1 MPNQTLTLINPLGLH
16 ARAAA
21 KLVDVAKQYGAQ
33 IQISVSDGQPVDA
46 KSIMAL
52 LMLGAP
58 VDSEVSV
65 HTEGADADDAM
76 QAIAE
81 LINAGF
87 YELDE

>member
-1 MPNQTLTLINPLGLH
+1 MPNQNLTLINPLGLH

-21 KLVDVAKQYGAQ
+21 KLVDVAKHYQADIKIGLT
-33 IQISVSDGQPVDA
+33 GTQPVDA

-58 VDSEVSV
+58 VESEVV
-65 HTEGADADDAM
+65 IETEGEDAIEALD
-76 QAIAE
+76 AIAE

>member
-1 MPNQTLTLINPLGLH
+1 MPNQNLTLINPLGLH

-21 KLVDVAKQYGAQ
+21 KLVDVAKHYQADIKIGLTGA
-33 IQISVSDGQPVDA
+33 QPVDA

-58 VDSEVSV
+58 VESEVV
-65 HTEGADADDAM
+65 VQTEGDDAIEALD
-76 QAIAE
+76 AIAE